1 MRKPRYCSWY
11 FGIGLAAF
19 ATLAGARPL
28 LLPPTQQLQFPFTG
42 EPSYS
47 PQFDPLIYR
56 VAIDGDTALV
66 EGQRAIDTSNNRAEG
81 VYVFERDTAGHW
93 NYRAPLIEHTGRA
106 DSVPVIEGNVAALRD
121 SLDGTPKI
129 AVYERSASGW
139 AQTGVLALPQNGY
152 AFRIVDGAIYV
163 QLTNISYPSCEPPF
177 RQYRRVAGVWQ
188 QTATIG
194 PQRCEYS
201 RADVSQG
208 RLVIGYAGAP
218 APQLPPIQIFAD
230 NGSANWPQVATLQ
243 VPPPTSWP
251 YAAGS
256 SLALSGNT
264 LYVDTAFLFR
274 DGGGNHWAAS
284 GTTIQPEIETSLS
297 SSVSEVPRF
306 RGNYLLLPGPE
317 HDYEPPILQDSG
329 PDLTYSWETLRVYRQ
344 RSDGGFDYYAKLN
357 PENGLGTYAVSSDGR
372 RIIASTSDSSY
383 QTGDYQRV
391 FIFEVPDN
399 ASFPGA
405 LQDDFES
412 GSSARWTTSTGTFA
426 VAQAGSTHVLRQSS
440 VAGESGA
447 VYGSVDWT
455 DQAIEADLRPTQF
468 DGADRWA
475 GLVAR
480 RTDAQN
486 YYYVTFRSTG
496 NITIKRMRNGV
507 FTTLNG
513 FGSVPGGFVAGRN
526 YRLRFEA
533 VGEQLAVFVN
543 GKGVIHARDNTLK
556 HGNPGIAGY
565 KTSFDLDNV
574 LLTSGTRTLLR
585 ADGPIGSWT
594 PVPPATRT
602 GTWNYLDLPDH
613 QLAFRQSS
621 TAGDAR
627 WVSRVPTGNQVVS
640 ARVRPVGFGTSGS
653 GQDQWVGV
661 AARYADDSNYY
672 YLTLRNS
679 NRVSLRKL
687 VGGAIQELGTA
698 PLPVSAGAWYDLR
711 LEVIGSRLRAF
722 VDGELKIETS
732 DANVIGSGR
741 NAMIMY
747 KAAAD
752 YTDYFVYQP

>member
-1 MRKPRYCSWY
+1 
-11 FGIGLAAF
+11 
-19 ATLAGARPL
+19 
-28 LLPPTQQLQFPFTG
+28 
-42 EPSYS
+42 
-47 PQFDPLIYR
+47 
-56 VAIDGDTALV
+56 
-66 EGQRAIDTSNNRAEG
+66 
-81 VYVFERDTAGHW
+81 
-93 NYRAPLIEHTGRA
+93 
-106 DSVPVIEGNVAALRD
+106 
-121 SLDGTPKI
+121 
-129 AVYERSASGW
+129 
-139 AQTGVLALPQNGY
+139 
-152 AFRIVDGAIYV
+152 
-163 QLTNISYPSCEPPF
+163 
-177 RQYRRVAGVWQ
+177 VWQ

-218 APQLPPIQIFAD
+218 APQLPPIEIYAD

-243 VPPPTSWP
+243 VPPPTGWP
-251 YAAGS
+251 YAVGS

-264 LYVDTAFLFR
+264 IYVDTAFLFR
-274 DGGGNHWAAS
+274 DSGGNHWAAA

-317 HDYEPPILQDSG
+317 HDYEPPIVQDSG

-344 RSDGGFDYYAKLN
+344 RGDGGFDYYAKLN

-372 RIIASTSDSSY
+372 RIIASTSDTSY

-391 FIFEVPDN
+391 FIFEVPDS

-412 GSSARWTTSTGTFA
+412 GSAARWTASAGAFA
-426 VAQAGSTHVLRQSS
+426 VAQAGSTQVLRQSS

-496 NITIKRMRNGV
+496 NIAIKRMRNGV
-507 FTTLNG
+507 FTTLHG

-556 HGNPGIAGY
+556 HGNPGVAGY

-594 PVPPATRT
+594 PVPPANRA

-613 QLAFRQSS
+613 QLAFQQSS

-653 GQDQWVGV
+653 GQDQWVGI

-687 VGGAIQELGTA
+687 AGGAIAELGSVT
-698 PLPVSAGAWYDLR
+698 LPVPTGAWYDLR

-722 VDGELKIETS
+722 VNGELKIETS

-752 YTDYFVYQP
+752 YTDYFAYQP